1 MINEKLAK
9 ETKTRTTR
17 AIFPG
22 ETNHYQTL
30 FGGTALNWMD
40 EIAFITATR
49 YGRKKFVT
57 VSSDRIDFKNSIPEG
72 SIVEL
77 IGEVI
82 KVGNTSLVVKVE
94 IVVEDMYSRNK
105 HVAVDGNFTFVAIDD
120 NKNPLKIH
128 D

>member
-1 MINEKLAK
+1 MIDEKLAK

-82 KVGNTSLVVKVE
+82 QVGNTSLVVKVE

-120 NKNPLKIH
+120 HKKPIKIH